1 MRRQWAWLTVSLLLS
16 AGLDP
21 EARAAGKKSDDDLLQ
36 NMGDAAKTAPS
47 AYDTVHKKAQE
58 HDKES
63 DDPAA
68 NPPTDDAGNANDV
81 HEQTAPAQSAPAAAS
96 APAAPVVARI
106 VTPKI
111 VDRVKAV
118 PRKELFKR
126 NRLEISPYTGLS
138 LNDAFYEHLT
148 IGGSLVYYPHDVF
161 GIGLG
166 AEYFYVHPGTNAQR
180 EVRNIYT
187 SVPAVFDLPQL
198 FAHLDFY
205 WVPLYGKVSLFDKFI
220 LTLDAYTSV
229 GFGIET
235 AFASTSHFAAHFGIG
250 KHIAINQWAAV
261 KVDLRDHIFV
271 DEAIVGGVA
280 RSSVQNYVILSL
292 GFSIFVPPTVEYTF
306 Q

>member
-16 AGLDP
+16 AGLDHQ
-21 EARAAGKKSDDDLLQ
+21 ARAAGKKSDDDLLQ
-36 NMGDAAKTAPS
+36 NMGDAGKTAPS
-47 AYDTVHKKAQE
+47 AYDTVHKKSQE
-58 HDKES
+58 HDKDPE
-63 DDPAA
+63 DPAA
-68 NPPTDDAGNANDV
+68 NPPSDDAAGNAN
-81 HEQTAPAQSAPAAAS
+81 SAPAPSGPA
-96 APAAPVVARI
+96 AAPVVARI
-106 VTPKI
+106 VTPKV

-126 NRLEISPYTGLS
+126 NRLEISPYTGVS

-148 IGGSLVYYPHDVF
+148 IGGALVYYPHDVF

-180 EVRNIYT
+180 EVRDIYT

-261 KVDLRDHIFV
+261 KLDLRDHIYV
-271 DEAIVGGVA
+271 DEAVVGGIA
-280 RSSVQNYVILSL
+280 RSTVQNYVMLSL

>member
-1 MRRQWAWLTVSLLLS
+1 
-16 AGLDP
+16 
-21 EARAAGKKSDDDLLQ
+21 
-36 NMGDAAKTAPS
+36 MGDAAKTAPS

-58 HDKES
+58 HEK
-63 DDPAA
+63 DPEDAA
-68 NPPTDDAGNANDV
+68 AAPPADDAGNANN
-81 HEQTAPAQSAPAAAS
+81 AGSPAASSAAAA

-148 IGGSLVYYPHDVF
+148 IGGALVYYPHDVF

-180 EVRNIYT
+180 EVRDIYT

-205 WVPLYGKVSLFDKFI
+205 WVPLYGKVSLFNKFI

-235 AFASTSHFAAHFGIG
+235 AFASSSHFAAHFGIG

-261 KVDLRDHIFV
+261 KVDLRDHIYV
-271 DEAIVGGVA
+271 DEAVVGGVA
-280 RSSVQNYVILSL
+280 RSTVQNYVMLSL